1 MVSLCVCV
9 CARTVICFL
18 FLNEDFVNIALIRAE
33 APSFVWVGEPGQ
45 ILGLVFI
52 CFSYDFL

>member
-1 MVSLCVCV
+1 MC
-9 CARTVICFL
+9 TVICFL